1 MTIRG
6 NVDMTIE
13 MRIFSDYVWPFCY
26 IGKGIVDT
34 LKKEFDIR
42 DEWLSFELHPE
53 TPPEGM
59 PYAKRFPDADVEKM
73 YENIRKRGDEFGIK
87 FGPRLLLSNS
97 RMSLE
102 ASEYARDMGQYEL
115 FHERMFYTYFTES
128 KDIGNPEVIKESA
141 SICGL
146 DTDEL
151 VKALK
156 ERRYAHRLE
165 ASRKE
170 AEKIHLT
177 GVPTFIINGKTKVVG
192 AQQITVFKDLLGKI
206 GGKKS

>member
-1 MTIRG
+1 M
-6 NVDMTIE
+6 
-13 MRIFSDYVWPFCY
+13 
-26 IGKGIVDT
+26 
-34 LKKEFDIR
+34 
-42 DEWLSFELHPE
+42 
-53 TPPEGM
+53 PPEGM
-59 PYAKRFPDADVEKM
+59 LYAKRFPGVDVEKM
-73 YENIRKRGDEFGIK
+73 YENIRRRGDEFGIK

-102 ASEYARDMGQYEL
+102 ASEYAREMGKYEL

-128 KDIGNPEVIKESA
+128 KDIGSLEVLTEGA
-141 SICGL
+141 RVCGL

-151 VKALK
+151 VNALK

-165 ASRKE
+165 ESRKE
-170 AEKIHLT
+170 GGNIHLT

-192 AQQITVFKDLLGKI
+192 AQQITVFRDLFKEI